1 MAVTTPD
8 RSDDGA
14 LGQTL
19 DIGRVIGRVFSTFRR
34 NAVTFGVAGII
45 VWLLTALIEFG
56 VSLAAAIAVSPE
68 HRTEWI
74 SHGFFGV
81 LGLLCM
87 LGFVLPLAFV
97 HAMVVWGSISDLTGK
112 RPGVGQCLRAGWRNM
127 LPVAGVGALYMAGV
141 WVGAWFMVVP
151 GLALATVWAAATPCR
166 VWEGTGV
173 IESLTRSYQLTENN
187 RLAIFGLRLIM
198 GLIGFAVGIVTL
210 MVVSLAVGATMP
222 AIVEANAQSNP
233 LAVGLGVLDLLLY
246 MAATV
251 LLLAGAAVVPA
262 AIYVELKA
270 VRGELPGATLDT
282 IFS

>member
-1 MAVTTPD
+1 MAVTTDD
-8 RSDDGA
+8 R
-14 LGQTL
+14 LGRTF
-19 DIGRVIGRVFSTFRR
+19 DIGRVIGRVFTTFRR
-34 NAVTFGVAGII
+34 NAVTFGTAGLI

-56 VSLAAAIAVSPE
+56 VSLAAALAVSPQ
-68 HRTEWI
+68 HRTDWI

-112 RPGVGQCLRAGWRNM
+112 RPGVGQCLRAGWRHM

-141 WVGAWFMVVP
+141 WAGAWFLVVP
-151 GLALATVWAAATPCR
+151 GLALATVWAAATPCQ
-166 VWEGTGV
+166 VWEKTGV
-173 IESLTRSYQLTENN
+173 VESLACSLRLTENN

-198 GLIGFAVGIVTL
+198 GLVGFGVVMATL
-210 MVVSLAVGATMP
+210 MVISLAVGATMP
-222 AIVEANAQSNP
+222 AIVEANANSNP
-233 LAVGLGVLDLLLY
+233 LAVGMGVMDLLLY
-246 MAATV
+246 MAAGV

-270 VRGELPGATLDT
+270 LRGELPGATLETTFD
-282 IFS
+282 